1 MGYCIG
7 MDAHKRFSV
16 VAVMDDQG
24 KVVGKQRLE
33 HQRGAVTEFFS
44 QFAAGTPVAVETC
57 GSWYWLADE
66 IEAAGCLPLLTHAG
80 RAKAQL
86 GQTHKSDALDAA
98 GLARLLRNGTLP
110 TVWIPPGEVRDQRE
124 LPRLRMTLGSLRTR
138 LKNRA
143 HATLEKHGLRVD
155 EVSDAFGRRG
165 RRLLG
170 QAAEQLPPETK
181 ACFEQNLALVDV
193 VDAMARDCERRM
205 RERIAQSAELRRL
218 KTLPGVG
225 DILGTVIGAEL
236 GEIGRFPSAEKYSAY
251 CGLVPRLHQSGSKS
265 WHGQMVKQ
273 ANQYLRQAYLEAA
286 NVVAVV
292 RRRRGWQEKDVV
304 RLYERVR
311 AKRGHGCA
319 VGAVGHRL
327 AAATWWMLTRGEDDR
342 ER

>member
-1 MGYCIG
+1 MGHCIG

-16 VAVMDDQG
+16 VAVMDEQG
-24 KVVGKQRLE
+24 EVVGTQRIE
-33 HQRGAVTEFFS
+33 HQRGAVTDFFS
-44 QFAAGTPVAVETC
+44 RFPAGTPVAVETC

-86 GQTHKSDALDAA
+86 GQTHKSDPLDAA
-98 GLARLLRNGTLP
+98 GLARLLRSGTLP

-124 LPRLRMTLGSLRTR
+124 LPRLRMVLGKMRTR

-170 QAAEQLPPETK
+170 EAAEQLPAETK
-181 ACFEQNLALVDV
+181 QCFEQNLALVDV
-193 VDAMARDCERRM
+193 VDAMARDCEQRM
-205 RERIAQSAELRRL
+205 RERITATPTLQRL
-218 KTLPGVG
+218 KTLPGIG
-225 DILGTVIGAEL
+225 DICGTVIGAEV
-236 GEIGRFPSAEKYSAY
+236 GDITRFPSAERYSAY
-251 CGLVPRLHQSGSKS
+251 CGLVPKLHQSGSKS

-286 NVVAVV
+286 NVVAMV
-292 RRRRGWQEKDVV
+292 RGRRGWPEKRVV
-304 RLYERVR
+304 QLYERVR
-311 AKRGHGCA
+311 ARRGHGCA
-319 VGAVGHRL
+319 VGAAAHHL
-327 AAATWWMLTRGEDDR
+327 AVATWWMMTRGEDYR
-342 ER
+342 EP